1 MTVTERSGTVH
12 IWRKCTDRALVSN
25 SRVTVAGRRH
35 YTDNTISRPEENVR
49 NIQRKSFLITATAA
63 LLATTLLASGCASDS
78 GGDADLSA
86 PLPASVPPGT
96 SLNISVNTARVAL
109 ETSGEL
115 SKLPFTVSSWP
126 AVQAGPD
133 VIQAFRGGSVDVAS
147 NAGIPPIHAHAT
159 GLDAK
164 IVGVKVRKTANY
176 QLATAP
182 GSSIRTVQDLRGKK
196 IGFSPGQAQG
206 VVVLRTLRAAGID
219 LDDVQLVELNS
230 PQFLTALQARQ
241 IDVAPLGEPTLTKYL
256 EKYSAQGAGAV
267 RTEAVD
273 ALSVLWAPTAVLR
286 DSAKLAAV
294 TEFVRF
300 WARGEVWAWEH
311 PQEWIQA
318 YYVRNQ
324 EVSPDDGRRILETTD
339 RPYFPNNWDA
349 AVAWEQETI
358 DLVTAS
364 GFFGDSFD
372 ADELFDRRFEN
383 IAAEAVT
390 APYRTQEAQ

>member
-1 MTVTERSGTVH
+1 M
-12 IWRKCTDRALVSN
+12 RKTI
-25 SRVTVAGRRH
+25 RH
-35 YTDNTISRPEENVR
+35 T
-49 NIQRKSFLITATAA
+49 A
-63 LLATTLLASGCASDS
+63 LLAAATAVLAAGCATGT

-86 PLPASVPPGT
+86 PLPTSVPPGV
-96 SLNISVNTARVAL
+96 SLSISVNTAKVAL
-109 ETSGEL
+109 TASGEL
-115 SKLPFTVSSWP
+115 GKLPFAVSSWP
-126 AVQAGPD
+126 AITAGPD

-164 IVGVKVRKTANY
+164 IVGVKVRHTPNY

-182 GSSIRTVQDLRGKK
+182 GSSIKAVEDLRGKK

-206 VVVLRTLRAAGID
+206 VVVLRTLAAAGIA

-256 EKYSAQGAGAV
+256 DQYAGQGAGAV
-267 RTEAVD
+267 RTTAVD
-273 ALSVLWAPTAVLR
+273 ALSVLWAPTEVLG
-286 DSAKLAAV
+286 DPAKLAAV

-311 PQEWIQA
+311 PEEWIQA
-318 YYVRNQ
+318 YYVTDQ
-324 EVSPDDGRRILETTD
+324 SVSAADGRRIRETTD
-339 RPYFPNNWDA
+339 RPYFPDTWDGA
-349 AVAWEQETI
+349 ISWEQETV

-372 ADELFDRRFEN
+372 AEELFDRRFEKV
-383 IAAEAVT
+383 AADAVP
-390 APYRTQEAQ
+390 APYRTQETS